1 MVFDRLLQL
10 WRQCVYVCLSWRFD
24 SKVDQRRQQ
33 LLEISGRHLR
43 NIFREDQRKRT
54 SRIIGPLFLMVWNHP
69 ASAAY
74 LNVVVPMSLLLGAAV
89 YVENNFAVFNDDV
102 CDLQFVAGFGG
113 RPVSRNLHGDRLIIG
128 RDLPGAH
135 QL

>member
-1 MVFDRLLQL
+1 MD
-10 WRQCVYVCLSWRFD
+10 
-24 SKVDQRRQQ
+24 
-33 LLEISGRHLR
+33 
-43 NIFREDQRKRT
+43 
-54 SRIIGPLFLMVWNHP
+54 WNHP
-69 ASAAY
+69 ASSAY
-74 LNVVVPMSLLLGAAV
+74 LNVVVPMSLLFGAAV

-113 RPVSRNLHGDRLIIG
+113 RPVSRNLHGNRLIIG